1 MLLNRTLVLLLV
13 LFANASSAS
22 DDQASEYLKR
32 ADSIRNP
39 GQQYEMIVQ
48 IKTPDTES
56 KLKVYLNGTDKTLIV
71 TQSPANDIGRNMLML
86 DRDFYAYIP
95 TLKRS
100 VRLSLAQKLSGQ
112 IANGDIA
119 RTRWYGDYR
128 IVSSEIKGK
137 EIELL
142 LEGNKPNLTYQ
153 KIRLWLEAGTAKP
166 VRADYLNI
174 NGTKVIK
181 TAIFEKYKVMA
192 GSERPSLIRI
202 KEPSGKASTMTFL
215 SMTVSKFSEN
225 FFTEKNMETLR

>member
-1 MLLNRTLVLLLV
+1 MVLNRVVFLLIFILSGSV
-13 LFANASSAS
+13 SGAE
-22 DDQASEYLKR
+22 DQASEYLKR

-39 GQQYEMIVQ
+39 GQQYQMGVL
-48 IKTPDTES
+48 IKTPDSET

-119 RTRWYGDYR
+119 RTRWYGDYK
-128 IVSSEIKGK
+128 IISSGVKGK

-153 KIRLWLEAGTAKP
+153 KIRLWLQSDTAKP
-166 VRADYLNI
+166 LRANYLNI

-181 TAIFEKYKVMA
+181 SATFEKYKILA
-192 GSERPSLIRI
+192 GAERPSVIRI
-202 KEPSGKASTMTFL
+202 KDPSGKFSTMTIL
-215 SMTVSKFSEN
+215 SMEVSEFPDN
-225 FFTEKNMETLR
+225 FFTEKNIERMR

>member
-1 MLLNRTLVLLLV
+1 MLTLVLLFV
-13 LFANASSAS
+13 LFANSSLAAE
-22 DDQASEYLKR
+22 DQAAEYLKR

-39 GQQYEMIVQ
+39 GQQYEMTVQ
-48 IKTPDTES
+48 IKTPDSES
-56 KLKVYLNGTDKTLIV
+56 KLKVYLYGTDKTLIV
-71 TQSPANDIGRNMLML
+71 TQSPVNDIGRNMLML

-119 RTRWYGDYR
+119 RTRWYGDYK

-153 KIRLWLEAGTAKP
+153 KIRLWLESGSAKP
-166 VRADYLNI
+166 VRADYLNL

-181 TAIFEKYKVMA
+181 TAVFEKYKVMA
-192 GSERPSLIRI
+192 GSERPAVIRI
-202 KEPSGKASTMTFL
+202 KEPSGKSSTMTFL

-225 FFTEKNMETLR
+225 FFTEKNMESLR

>member
-1 MLLNRTLVLLLV
+1 MLNRTLVLLFV
-13 LFANASSAS
+13 LFANSSSAA

-39 GQQYEMIVQ
+39 GQQYEMTVQ
-48 IKTPDTES
+48 IKTPDSES
-56 KLKVYLNGTDKTLIV
+56 KLKVYLYGTDKTLIV

-153 KIRLWLEAGTAKP
+153 KIRLRLESGSAKP
-166 VRADYLNI
+166 VRADYLNL

-192 GSERPSLIRI
+192 GSERPALIRI
-202 KEPSGKASTMTFL
+202 KDPSGKSSTMTFL

-225 FFTEKNMETLR
+225 FFTEKNMESLR

>member
-1 MLLNRTLVLLLV
+1 MLNRTLVLLFV
-13 LFANASSAS
+13 LFANSSLAAE
-22 DDQASEYLKR
+22 DQAAEYLKR

-39 GQQYEMIVQ
+39 GQQYEMTVQ
-48 IKTPDTES
+48 IKTPDSES
-56 KLKVYLNGTDKTLIV
+56 KLKVYLYGTDKTLIV
-71 TQSPANDIGRNMLML
+71 TQSPVNDIGRNMLML

-119 RTRWYGDYR
+119 RTRWYGDYK

-153 KIRLWLEAGTAKP
+153 KIRLWLESGSAKP
-166 VRADYLNI
+166 VRADYLNL

-181 TAIFEKYKVMA
+181 TAVFEKYKVMA
-192 GSERPSLIRI
+192 GSERPAVIRI
-202 KEPSGKASTMTFL
+202 KEPSGKSSTMTFL

-225 FFTEKNMETLR
+225 FFTEKNMESLR

>member
-1 MLLNRTLVLLLV
+1 MLNKTLVLLFV
-13 LFANASSAS
+13 LFANSSSAE
-22 DDQASEYLKR
+22 DQASEYLKR

-39 GQQYEMIVQ
+39 GQQYEMTVQ
-48 IKTPDTES
+48 IKTPDSES
-56 KLKVYLNGTDKTLIV
+56 KLKVYLYGTDKTLIV

-153 KIRLWLEAGTAKP
+153 KIRLWLESGSAKP
-166 VRADYLNI
+166 VRADYLNL

-192 GSERPSLIRI
+192 GSERPAVIRI
-202 KEPSGKASTMTFL
+202 KEPSGKSSTMTFL
-215 SMTVSKFSEN
+215 SMSVSKFSEN
-225 FFTEKNMETLR
+225 FFTEKNMESLR